1 MGTEVYNLALQN
13 ANLRTQVSDLI
24 ISRNWWILGKIRL
37 FHLRGTVVFLLGFS
51 FFFFAFSSEFSF
63 LLIFLA
69 KGGKKPTQLKADI
82 DGKIQSS
89 VS

>member
-1 MGTEVYNLALQN
+1 MNSRQN
-13 ANLRTQVSDLI
+13 STVPSQ
-24 ISRNWWILGKIRL
+24 RNS
-37 FHLRGTVVFLLGFS
+37 GFS
-51 FFFFAFSSEFSF
+51 VRFFFFFFFAFSSEFSF